1 MDKATITLIVSVV
14 TLIST
19 FSVAYAQMKIASAK
33 IKLDLYNK
41 RFAVY
46 VSALEYYQATWGKS
60 PDRMKEKGNQF
71 VKFYRESKF
80 LFEPSDGV
88 YETLGKIKDNGAVIS
103 FYEEQKDT
111 NENNFSDDRLCLGEL
126 HESSVAAREEFTTNL
141 HELEK
146 QMDKY
151 IQFKTI
157 SGWKLL

>member
-1 MDKATITLIVSVV
+1 MDQATITLIVSVV

-46 VSALEYYQATWGKS
+46 ISALEYYQATWYES

-80 LFEPSDGV
+80 LFEPSDGA
-88 YETLGKIKDNGAVIS
+88 YETLGKIQKNGAVIHS
-103 FYEEQKDT
+103 YEMHNHQR
-111 NENNFSDDRLCLGEL
+111 ENHLADDRLCLKEL
-126 HESSVAAREEFTTNL
+126 HRSSVAAREEFETNL
-141 HELEK
+141 LELEK
-146 QMDKY
+146 QITD
-151 IQFKTI
+151 
-157 SGWKLL
+157 